1 MLPLSILELAQKIR
15 NLPGMGAKSSQKLAL
30 DLLQSKQED
39 FDDLIEAIKN
49 SREKTF
55 FCKQCGFFAEGHLCN
70 ICSNSSRNQSQI
82 CIVEKEI
89 EVISLE
95 KSESYRG
102 VYHVLK
108 KLISPLDNVFAEN
121 TTISSL
127 IDDRLIKLTKDGQ
140 SVELILFLKP
150 SFATE
155 ATTAYLKELLKEK
168 KIDHL
173 VSITRMAQGLPL
185 YYNPETLDIAT
196 VTRALEDRRVI

>member
-39 FDDLIEAIKN
+39 FDDLMEAIKN

-121 TTISSL
+121 TTITAL
-127 IDDRLIKLTKDGQ
+127 IEDRLMKLTKQGNQ
-140 SVELILFLKP
+140 IELIL
-150 SFATE
+150 
-155 ATTAYLKELLKEK
+155 

-185 YYNPETLDIAT
+185 YYNPETLDVAT